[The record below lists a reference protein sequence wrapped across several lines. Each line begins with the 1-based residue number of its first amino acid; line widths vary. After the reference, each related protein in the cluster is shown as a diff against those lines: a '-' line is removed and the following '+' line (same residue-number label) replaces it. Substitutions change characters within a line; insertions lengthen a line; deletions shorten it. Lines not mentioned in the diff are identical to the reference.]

1 MNSVRLFLLVI
12 TTFLFLSCFEDADD
26 NGAFASEI
34 NDFVWKGMNAA
45 YLYKEEVNELSNNR
59 FSDSQEYATYLNSYE
74 YPEELFE
81 SLIFDRQNIDKF
93 SVIVDNYVEFEQYLS
108 GTSISNGLNY
118 GLSYVPNSNNEI
130 FGFVR
135 YVNEGSSADLAK
147 VKRGDIFRGINGVS
161 LSIDNYT
168 SLLSQDIYT
177 LNFANYLNNDTED
190 ISDDIIEFNNINTEL
205 QKVPLV
211 KNPVHHSSII
221 NSTNGKIGYLMY
233 NQFVSNYDYYLE
245 SIFSEYKSNSVDE
258 IILDLRYNPG
268 GSINSALLLASLIT
282 GQFENE
288 IFNYEQW
295 NSEIQSYWINNDPE
309 YLVNRFLSLES
320 SLNLSRVF
328 ILTTRSSASAS
339 ELIINC
345 LKPYIDVVHIGTT
358 TYGKYQASVTLY
370 DSENF
375 SNQNINPSHNYAIQ
389 PLVLKTL
396 NAVGVSDYFNGI
408 SPNYEF
414 EERVY
419 SMGEIGDLNEPMLN
433 FTIGL
438 INSRAKINTQPE
450 ILSLIDDN
458 FKFEFLKREMYIEDK
473 EIKIDY
479 EN

>member
-45 YLYKEEVNELSNNR
+45 YLYKEEVNDLSNNR

-147 VKRGDIFRGINGVS
+147 VKRGDIFRGVNGVS

-233 NQFVSNYDYYLE
+233 NQFVSNYDDYLE

-309 YLVNRFLSLES
+309 YLVNRFLNLES

-396 NAVGVSDYFNGI
+396 NAVGVTDYFNGI

-450 ILSLIDDN
+450 TLSLIDDN

>member
-1 MNSVRLFLLVI
+1 MNSVRFFLLVI
-12 TTFLFLSCFEDADD
+12 TTFLFLSCFEGADD

-45 YLYKEEVNELSNNR
+45 YLYKEEINDLSNNR

-147 VKRGDIFRGINGVS
+147 VKRGDIFRGVNGVS

-233 NQFVSNYDYYLE
+233 NQFVSNYDDYLE

-396 NAVGVSDYFNGI
+396 NAVGVTDYFNGI

-450 ILSLIDDN
+450 TLSLIDDN

>member
-1 MNSVRLFLLVI
+1 
-12 TTFLFLSCFEDADD
+12 
-26 NGAFASEI
+26 
-34 NDFVWKGMNAA
+34 MNAA
-45 YLYKEEVNELSNNR
+45 YLYKEEVNDLSNNR

-147 VKRGDIFRGINGVS
+147 VKRGDVFRGVNGVS

-233 NQFVSNYDYYLE
+233 NQFVSNYDDYLE

-396 NAVGVSDYFNGI
+396 NAVGVTDYFNGI

-450 ILSLIDDN
+450 TLSLIDDN

>member
-1 MNSVRLFLLVI
+1 MNSVRFFLLVI

-45 YLYKEEVNELSNNR
+45 YLYKEEVNDLSNNR

-147 VKRGDIFRGINGVS
+147 VKRGDIFRGVNGVS

-221 NSTNGKIGYLMY
+221 NSSNGKIGYLMY
-233 NQFVSNYDYYLE
+233 NQFVSNYDDYLE

-396 NAVGVSDYFNGI
+396 NAVGVTDYFNGI

-450 ILSLIDDN
+450 TLSLIDDN